1 MAVGMTDFA
10 DAGDAA
16 RERYIAATRHSGRV
30 RWLRRMIPVGAVLVT
45 GAIGFWAFYEPFKD
59 LPPGVSI
66 GSISVNGTKVTME
79 LPKLSGF
86 KKDNRPYEVT
96 ARWAEQDI
104 KNPSIIDLREVKAR
118 IALQDRSMA
127 DVEALNGTYD
137 SQKET
142 MALRDDVRVRT
153 ETGYDVRMKSAEI
166 EFKGGNVRSPDPV
179 KVKFTGGTIDA
190 DSLEMYDSGQK
201 VVFSGRVHT
210 LMQMD
215 TTKTPRPAA
224 PARDVVMEPTP

>member
-16 RERYIAATRHSGRV
+16 RERYLAAMRHSGRV
-30 RWLRRMIPVGAVLVT
+30 RWLRRMIPVGAVLVM
-45 GAIGFWAFYEPFKD
+45 GAVAFWAFYEPFKD

-86 KKDNRPYEVT
+86 KKDNRPYEVS

-104 KNPSIIDLREVKAR
+104 KNPSIIGLREVKAR

-127 DVEALNGTYD
+127 DVEALSGTYD

-142 MALRDDVRVRT
+142 MTLRDDVRVQT
-153 ETGYDVRMKSAEI
+153 QTGYDVRMKSAEI
-166 EFKGGNVRSPDPV
+166 EFKGGNVRTPDPV
-179 KVKFTGGTIDA
+179 KVKFSGGTIDA
-190 DSLEMYDSGQK
+190 DSLEMFDNGQK

-210 LMQMD
+210 LMRMD
-215 TTKTPRPAA
+215 ATTTPRPATPGRD
-224 PARDVVMEPTP
+224 PATEPMP